1 MQAGQRGGLCVKER
15 FQCVPSVGREPPSP
29 VEVSPKAAGVPPE
42 VSGDLGEAGP
52 KAPLFGFHALG
63 EGPGLRCGVVA
74 EEGHDGSELA
84 RHGLGFV
91 FLPIHH
97 RIGGDAHPLGRF
109 PLQEAEFPAPLLEML
124 AQALGILGI
133 ILCSQGLKGERCLTT
148 KGHRSPV
155 TAAP

>member
-42 VSGDLGEAGP
+42 VSGDLGETCAQ
-52 KAPLFGFHALG
+52 APLFGFHALG

-74 EEGHDGSELA
+74 EEGHDGSELG

-91 FLPIHH
+91 FLPIQPPY
-97 RIGGDAHPLGRF
+97 RWRRPSARPLPAAGGRVPG
-109 PLQEAEFPAPLLEML
+109 
-124 AQALGILGI
+124 
-133 ILCSQGLKGERCLTT
+133 
-148 KGHRSPV
+148 
-155 TAAP
+155 AAS